1 MLIFQKE
8 IEQADFV
15 AVIADNT
22 TDVSNHLQNVV
33 VFRYIVS
40 GKVVERFST
49 FCDLPQGNAE
59 NISANVISC
68 LNSILPNPHDKQKLV
83 AQCYDGASVVS
94 GQHRCIQSIVREA
107 YPNAHHVI
115 NLVLQQTTSQI
126 DNVRVFFAHLNSFSI
141 FFFNSTKIVSFFDD
155 YVAIRIP
162 RSVQTR
168 WNFESRIVSTVFE
181 HKDDL
186 KECFNRIV
194 NNWKRTKLVFV
205 MQVAFSLGLRT
216 GALYSYLRFF
226 HHLMPHVDVLY
237 AQLQKHQIRPTFIQ
251 ICI

>member
-33 VFRYIVS
+33 VLRYIVS
-40 GKVVERFST
+40 GKVVERFLT
-49 FCDLPQGNAE
+49 FCDLPQGNTE

-94 GQHRCIQSIVREA
+94 GQHRGIQGIVREA
-107 YPNAHHVI
+107 YPNAQYVI

-126 DNVRVFFAHLNSFSI
+126 DSVRVFFAHLNPFSV
-141 FFFNSTKIVSFFDD
+141 FFSHSTKRVSCLDEC
-155 YVAIRIP
+155 VAIRIP
-162 RSVQTR
+162 RSVQTTR

-205 MQVAFSLGLRT
+205 MQVASSLGLRT
-216 GALYSYLRFF
+216 GAL
-226 HHLMPHVDVLY
+226 
-237 AQLQKHQIRPTFIQ
+237 
-251 ICI
+251 